1 MDEGQD
7 MVTLD
12 GEILPVASQEVSPA
26 IAAEIN
32 QGVATA
38 KRYPRRG
45 MKEIADAITS
55 LATLDEKFAAEC
67 MYTLDRGGKAITGP
81 SIRFA
86 EMVRSQYGNIRVA
99 ARFVRI
105 DADDPERAAVIVEAV
120 ALDMQNNQ
128 SEIIPNRRSI
138 MTSGKYGKKPT
149 MYSADMINMTVNA
162 ATSLA
167 RRNAILAV
175 VPKAIWIGALHR
187 VVKVLQGDAATLDT
201 RRREMITAFGRKG
214 VAESDVLAALGVK
227 AIEDI
232 TLEHM
237 PAMAGFVTAIAEG
250 ETPAS
255 VFGRA
260 TAAVEHEK
268 VHNPLRD
275 EPDEGPKPGG
285 KKAEPAK
292 QAASAPDE
300 ATGGD
305 AGRLPIDPDEDENPA
320 PRGQDA
326 ASAGK
331 KAEPKPQQTGPAD
344 GLADI
349 ATPEAYE
356 AHAMAWIAAAERPEA
371 IRAQWAKERAKRGS
385 LGLDETT
392 LARITAAYSAKQ
404 AELKTAEKG

>member
-7 MVTLD
+7 IVTLD
-12 GEILPVASQEVSPA
+12 GEILPVASQEISPA

-45 MKEIADAITS
+45 LKAIAEAITS
-55 LATLDEKFAAEC
+55 LATLDDSFAAEC
-67 MYTLDRGGKAITGP
+67 MYSLKRGDKPITGA

-120 ALDMQNNQ
+120 ALDLENNQ

-138 MTSGKYGKKPT
+138 MTSGKYGKKPS

-175 VPKAIWIGALHR
+175 VPKAVWIGAYQR
-187 VVKVLQGDAATLDT
+187 VIQVLQGDAKTLDQ
-201 RRREMITAFGRKG
+201 RRTAFVEAFGRKG
-214 VAESDVLAALGVK
+214 VDPKDVFAALGVK
-227 AIEDI
+227 AIEEI
-232 TLEHM
+232 MLEHM
-237 PAMAGFVTAIAEG
+237 PALAGFATAIADG
-250 ETPAS
+250 EPPAS
-255 VFGRA
+255 VFGRV
-260 TAAVEHEK
+260 AAAEHEK

-292 QAASAPDE
+292 QAASAAAE

-305 AGRLPIDPDEDENPA
+305 SGRLPIDADENEDPASRGQGAPDEA
-320 PRGQDA
+320 
-326 ASAGK
+326 K
-331 KAEPKPQQTGPAD
+331 KAETRPKEAAPAD

-349 ATPEAYE
+349 TTAEAYE

-371 IRAQWAKERAKRGS
+371 IRTQWAKERTKRGS

-404 AELKTAEKG
+404 TELKTAEKG